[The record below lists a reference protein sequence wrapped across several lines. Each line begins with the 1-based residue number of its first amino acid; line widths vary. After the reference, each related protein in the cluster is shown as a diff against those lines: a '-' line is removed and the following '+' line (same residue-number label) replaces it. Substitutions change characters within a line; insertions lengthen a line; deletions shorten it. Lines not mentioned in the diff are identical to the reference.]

1 MTLFYYSQTGTAEDF
16 ARRIADDARLYGFH
30 SKVVDV
36 EDYDTVRLSNIVLRF
51 FVSFIT
57 FRPFELS

>member
-36 EDYDTVRLSNIVLRF
+36 EEYDTVRI
-51 FVSFIT
+51 
-57 FRPFELS
+57 